1 MNIGAAVRQIRKS
14 KGVSQVE
21 LAEKIGVSQAML
33 CQIERGTKSLSLPLG
48 VDIAKALGCTIDD
61 IINDTSKIK
70 TA

>member
-1 MNIGAAVRQIRKS
+1 MNLGASIKAIRKS

-61 IINDTSKIK
+61 IVNDTSISK